1 MGITR
6 RNAKIIRIMLII
18 IVSLIAIS
26 PFLWMLAA
34 SFKSEKNIFILP
46 PQLLPDL
53 LFKENMFQNYITVIK
68 DFNFGRFTLNSIFVS
83 LSASIGQ
90 LIVCSLAGFALAI
103 MRFKGKNIIFGTL
116 IVTLMIP
123 VQVTIIPEYYI
134 MMRLNWL
141 DTFLP
146 LIVPSFL
153 VGAMGTFMLKE
164 FYETIPKE
172 LFDAGIID
180 GSTSWTM
187 YSRIYFPQGIAVMAT
202 LFIIAF
208 MNNWN
213 DLLRPML
220 YLSKTSLQT
229 VTQGLTQFQGQYS
242 AKWNLLLAGSVLSIL
257 PLIMMFIF
265 TQKYIIDSSM
275 NSGIKG

>member
-1 MGITR
+1 
-6 RNAKIIRIMLII
+6 
-18 IVSLIAIS
+18 
-26 PFLWMLAA
+26 
-34 SFKSEKNIFILP
+34 
-46 PQLLPDL
+46 
-53 LFKENMFQNYITVIK
+53 
-68 DFNFGRFTLNSIFVS
+68 
-83 LSASIGQ
+83 
-90 LIVCSLAGFALAI
+90 
-103 MRFKGKNIIFGTL
+103 
-116 IVTLMIP
+116 
-123 VQVTIIPEYYI
+123 
-134 MMRLNWL
+134 
-141 DTFLP
+141 
-146 LIVPSFL
+146 
-153 VGAMGTFMLKE
+153 MGTFMLKE